1 MDPVVLSMLTQR
13 GFFHDAAALVLAV
26 TALHQHIMQPQT
38 LPSAT
43 EGKGCVSVL
52 GGGRRLVLAVTV
64 LRHRG

>member
-38 LPSAT
+38 LPSAA
-43 EGKGCVSVL
+43 EGVIVCVCY
-52 GGGRRLVLAVTV
+52 
-64 LRHRG
+64 RGWEGVFYKKPGPL